1 MSTSPIET
9 SSSPKSVDG
18 ISRSVRV
25 LVVDN
30 DIVHARTMGEGLER
44 LGYKVI
50 VAGGGNEG
58 AQQIREESFD
68 VVVTDLMMND
78 IGGLEILNVAKTS
91 SAETEVIVVTG
102 HGTVPSA
109 VEAMQQGAF
118 TYLQKPLELAQL
130 RVAVEKASAGVRL
143 RLKNLELNQR
153 LDERFGFEGVVGSS
167 TQMRGVIER
176 LKTDCTNGCNCSD
189 SRRNRHRKGTC
200 CAGNSSKQPTK
211 EKAFCCTE
219 LCCAQ

>member
-143 RLKNLELNQR
+143 RLKNLELKKDAERIKELESVVFSEETNNESLEQWKVLQNPDKLVENLTSLVSTLKTIKNKKSEVLSKKK
-153 LDERFGFEGVVGSS
+153 LDE
-167 TQMRGVIER
+167 
-176 LKTDCTNGCNCSD
+176 
-189 SRRNRHRKGTC
+189 
-200 CAGNSSKQPTK
+200 
-211 EKAFCCTE
+211 
-219 LCCAQ
+219 

>member
-1 MSTSPIET
+1 MMSTNLIENSPSGSI
-9 SSSPKSVDG
+9 DG
-18 ISRSVRV
+18 IARSVRV

-44 LGYKVI
+44 LGYKVT

-58 AQQIREESFD
+58 AEQLDAGPFD

-78 IGGLEILNVAKTS
+78 IGGLEILKLAKQS
-91 SAETEVIVVTG
+91 SVETEVIVVTG

-118 TYLQKPLELAQL
+118 TYLQKPLELTQL

-143 RLKNLELNQR
+143 RLQNLELNRR
-153 LDERFGFEGVVGSS
+153 LDERFGSKELLV
-167 TQMRGVIER
+167 QA
-176 LKTDCTNGCNCSD
+176 
-189 SRRNRHRKGTC
+189 RRCEPSLSGLNVF
-200 CAGNSSKQPTK
+200 AD
-211 EKAFCCTE
+211 
-219 LCCAQ
+219 

>member
-58 AQQIREESFD
+58 AQQIRDESFD

-78 IGGLEILNVAKTS
+78 IGGLEILKVAKTS

-167 TQMRGVIER
+167 AQM
-176 LKTDCTNGCNCSD
+176 
-189 SRRNRHRKGTC
+189 
-200 CAGNSSKQPTK
+200 
-211 EKAFCCTE
+211 
-219 LCCAQ
+219 

>member
-1 MSTSPIET
+1 MSTSPTET
-9 SSSPKSVDG
+9 SSSSKSVDG
-18 ISRSVRV
+18 IARSVRV

-58 AQQIREESFD
+58 AQRIRDESFD

-78 IGGLEILNVAKTS
+78 IGGLEILKVAKAS

-143 RLKNLELNQR
+143 RLQNLELNRR

-167 TQMRGVIER
+167 TQM
-176 LKTDCTNGCNCSD
+176 
-189 SRRNRHRKGTC
+189 
-200 CAGNSSKQPTK
+200 
-211 EKAFCCTE
+211 
-219 LCCAQ
+219 

>member
-1 MSTSPIET
+1 MSASSIENN
-9 SSSPKSVDG
+9 SSPKSVDG

-44 LGYKVI
+44 LGYSVI
-50 VAGGGNEG
+50 VAGGGKEG
-58 AQQIREESFD
+58 AQQIRDDSFD

-78 IGGLEILNVAKTS
+78 IGGLEILKEAKTS
-91 SAETEVIVVTG
+91 SIETEVIVVTG

-118 TYLQKPLELAQL
+118 TYLQKPLELTQL

-143 RLKNLELNQR
+143 RLKNLELNSPKYTHINNTFNFH
-153 LDERFGFEGVVGSS
+153 L
-167 TQMRGVIER
+167 
-176 LKTDCTNGCNCSD
+176 CS
-189 SRRNRHRKGTC
+189 
-200 CAGNSSKQPTK
+200 
-211 EKAFCCTE
+211 F
-219 LCCAQ
+219 

>member
-1 MSTSPIET
+1 MSASSIENN
-9 SSSPKSVDG
+9 SSMKSVDG

-44 LGYKVI
+44 LGYNVI
-50 VAGGGNEG
+50 VAGGGKEG
-58 AQQIREESFD
+58 AQQIRDDSFD

-78 IGGLEILNVAKTS
+78 IGGLEILKEAKTS

-118 TYLQKPLELAQL
+118 TYLQKPLELPRRSL
-130 RVAVEKASAGVRL
+130 RES
-143 RLKNLELNQR
+143 LN
-153 LDERFGFEGVVGSS
+153 GCSSKVGSWRS
-167 TQMRGVIER
+167 ELTRITRKITAQECGVF
-176 LKTDCTNGCNCSD
+176 TG
-189 SRRNRHRKGTC
+189 
-200 CAGNSSKQPTK
+200 GNS
-211 EKAFCCTE
+211 CNG
-219 LCCAQ
+219 

>member
-58 AQQIREESFD
+58 AQQIRDESFD

-78 IGGLEILNVAKTS
+78 IGGLEILKVAKDVICRDGSYCRDRAWNSAIS
-91 SAETEVIVVTG
+91 S
-102 HGTVPSA
+102 
-109 VEAMQQGAF
+109 
-118 TYLQKPLELAQL
+118 
-130 RVAVEKASAGVRL
+130 
-143 RLKNLELNQR
+143 
-153 LDERFGFEGVVGSS
+153 
-167 TQMRGVIER
+167 
-176 LKTDCTNGCNCSD
+176 
-189 SRRNRHRKGTC
+189 
-200 CAGNSSKQPTK
+200 
-211 EKAFCCTE
+211 
-219 LCCAQ
+219 